1 MKVVRPSGVMRF
13 FGAVNK
19 FVEKSVTSSV
29 EIFQSGPYRKLY
41 ENAANEIKLE
51 LCLNPDGVGQL
62 GPATWPPAI

>member
-1 MKVVRPSGVMRF
+1 MKVVLPSGVMRF

-19 FVEKSVTSSV
+19 FVEKSVTGSV

-51 LCLNPDGVGQL
+51 
-62 GPATWPPAI
+62 